1 MLDDLLPRLSGF
13 DLIDPVER
21 HPRLAFVRVPKA
33 QLFSLLG
40 QLKQSLGFVTLQTI
54 ACADW
59 IEDGVFRLTYL
70 LETAARDRALG
81 VQTDIGREGEAI
93 ETAIPLWPQAEI
105 FERELHEMFGIPIVG
120 HPSLGDFML
129 EGWSHTP
136 PMRREFDTLKFV
148 QEQFEMRP
156 DARTTRTCARRSGG
170 ARRPRSRR
178 LAATHPSPRP
188 GRNRRPWRNRLSAD
202 EPVAQDASTPTDSC
216 APEPG
221 ATPESGGAS

>member
-13 DLIDPVER
+13 ELIDPVER

-40 QLKQSLGFVTLQTI
+40 RLKQSLGFVTLQTI
-54 ACADW
+54 GCADW

-81 VQTDIGREGEAI
+81 VQTDIGREDEAI

-105 FERELHEMFGIPIVG
+105 FERELHEMFGIPVIG

-148 QEQFEMRP
+148 QEQFEMRSGRE
-156 DARTTRTCARRSGG
+156 DNQDVREAIRRRKEAKKQTAGG
-170 ARRPRSRR
+170 DKPKPA
-178 LAATHPSPRP
+178 PRP
-188 GRNRRPWRNRLSAD
+188 KPAAVEKPAPVD
-202 EPVAQDASTPTDSC
+202 ESVAQESSTPTGSS
-216 APEPG
+216 APTSG
-221 ATPESGGAS
+221 ATPEPGGAS